1 MFEDGPDDDDE
12 LDEQDITEAVVDAAA
27 GMLLT

>member
-1 MFEDGPDDDDE
+1 MFEDGPDDDE

>member
-12 LDEQDITEAVVDAAA
+12 LDDQDITEDVVDAAA
-27 GMLLT
+27 ELL

>member
-12 LDEQDITEAVVDAAA
+12 LDEQDITEDVVDAAA
-27 GMLLT
+27 ELL

>member
-27 GMLLT
+27 GCS